1 MKVTQL
7 RKFALVAAAVA
18 MTANSGAGLPAEEA
32 PAQRTAAVDSN
43 AAADSAELAAKGKEL
58 YHRLPCVRCHGSNC
72 VQNSSAAFD
81 LRTFPHDDKVRFV
94 NSVTKGKNNRMPP
107 WGDVLKPEEI
117 DQLWAYIQT
126 VGKQ

>member
-1 MKVTQL
+1 MKAIHSGRGV
-7 RKFALVAAAVA
+7 ALVAAVA
-18 MTANSGAGLPAEEA
+18 LLGLASGRL
-32 PAQRTAAVDSN
+32 
-43 AAADSAELAAKGKEL
+43 AADDTQAQKNTTTQPGAAREAEQIAKGREL

-81 LRTFPHDDKVRFV
+81 LRTFPHDDKARFV

-117 DQLWAYIQT
+117 DQLWAYIQS
-126 VGKQ
+126 VGKE